1 MTKKLISCILV
12 VCMLLSMLPTMAWA
26 EPVATGSDLDEPV
39 ASGTDLP
46 TGTLDISKGSI
57 IITDTGYTQGT
68 HKFTDRAG
76 YSIVDDEG
84 NPVTETAYT
93 GEITIIGENVATS
106 EASRYV
112 IMVEGAGQTI
122 TLNNVT
128 SKNNDADSGSKVP
141 AFVLMSGTATLKL
154 EGTNVLVGTPQS
166 PAVQINKDATL
177 TITATGTGSLD
188 ASTSNNTAAIG
199 APRGGN
205 AYNEFSINSAGRR
218 DNTYSHGGNLIIES
232 GIINAFGNSTG
243 AGIGASHSSQ
253 FGNITINGGSVTVN
267 SLDKPSPAGIN
278 TSTNSSGG
286 GDITINGGKVS
297 VTINGNNYAAIGGG
311 NSDSNVCSGDVTI
324 TGGEISVDVTK
335 HRGAYAI
342 RTGGNFKMTGGTLV
356 KLLKFANSTNP
367 YITANTVSITGG
379 NINNGYTDEITG
391 RKLTKLVF
399 TEEYAGK
406 EVLVSETNDFT
417 TPEKYWSALVSDDG
431 TITTYLDAEA
441 EKVYFKLNGD
451 TTASEA
457 TISYGVANMG
467 TQCTCSA
474 AGTIEWVGKL
484 EEELTLY
491 KEMVSSKD
499 RSISAS
505 YKKVETCAAIVHPGY
520 DDVKVTMTVK
530 DADGNPVA
538 DAADYA
544 TYKNGKLTMKK
555 PAGVE
560 KYTVTLT
567 AANTAGTPVTKSVTV
582 TIKDTHAGEFQWT
595 NQLGDVT
602 MFDGVDE
609 IVIPISAKY
618 AVAETVAEGYKTVK
632 YSVTVKDKDGT
643 VLNGGVDSYATYAD
657 GTLTLKRQNEVYSVE
672 LKAETENGEV
682 SETQIAKVISSEEQG
697 LDVVNGPITVEAA
710 SEAGKVTYK
719 QGDNEFTVG
728 KDVPVTITGTY
739 EGSYAND
746 ESPNLIRV
754 TDCSPTIVLKN
765 LSITVIGRYLGES
778 FVIDGTRNAAGEI
791 VHKVTLLI
799 EGENTIIR
807 NINGN
812 DQNPG
817 IDIRDAEVTI
827 DCVTHKNTNCDEAT
841 CADKLTVAMTG
852 SGNNTAAIGSRYVPA
867 TAKDEHNQTVDNWD
881 RDGDGV
887 NENEPEGFTLNIN
900 GGCIE
905 AISNGFGAAIGTCRV
920 SAGTLTNKVA
930 INISDGYVKAIAN
943 DDGVAIGAGRS
954 DNPPNE
960 GIVSVNI
967 SGGIVEAI
975 SKSLG
980 NVTNAT
986 SDAILASE
994 VTVSGGAE
1002 VTVSGNL
1009 KAKKSVEVKGTG
1021 TTLELKE
1028 KEGWD
1033 ESYGNNPGGNI
1044 CNGAEW
1050 KDSTTG
1056 ETVVRPGNVQVKVS
1070 DGAALTTEGGINGSL
1085 TTSGNA
1091 TANING
1097 VAPQSGK
1104 AGTDKSVGGVSG
1116 TVTVGAGSKVTVTE
1130 EIKKEVTV
1138 EGGAT
1143 INGTEMPEDV
1153 AIPAGK
1159 LGEVK
1164 KDAETGAVSL
1174 PAGSTVAKEDGSK
1187 VTLTEG
1193 GTVAA
1198 DGAITAEG
1206 AATITKA
1213 DGSSVELSE
1222 GGTMAADGA
1231 ITAGGTVTTKD
1242 KDGNVVSTVVVP
1254 EGKDATVSADGKVTA
1269 PAGTVVTDKDGK
1281 ENTLTNGG
1289 TVDKDGV
1296 VTETKPPYSG
1306 GYYPS
1311 YTPSET
1317 PATPSVDSSSLN
1329 NAALAVGSAIKDGSA
1344 EFTPVNGYTKDEIVK
1359 LQKESK
1365 LEMSIEKKTEYSAAD
1380 KKLIDNAI
1388 TKAGGAVSDSVM
1400 YFDITVVLKHTDT
1413 GAKVAE
1419 VRDTEKAIS
1428 ITVDLNDALQ
1438 KAAKDGKF
1446 LYAVRCHEGV
1456 TTFLETK
1463 LNAAKTAITFE
1474 SSEFSTYA
1482 VVAMDKAVALST
1494 TPADD
1499 VVTPE
1504 PGKPADKP
1512 AVDEPIVDEPVVDEP
1527 VVDEA
1532 PADDAESS
1540 GGNVGLWIGI
1550 GIVALAAIVVALAV
1564 MAARKKRRAE

>member
-1 MTKKLISCILV
+1 MTKKLVSCILV

-26 EPVATGSDLDEPV
+26 TEPVVASSTDLDDPV

-46 TGTLDISKGSI
+46 KGTLDIANGSI
-57 IITDTGYTQGT
+57 LITDTGYTQGI
-68 HKFTDRAG
+68 HKYKARSGF
-76 YSIVDDEG
+76 YIVDGNE
-84 NPVTETAYT
+84 NPVTETPYT
-93 GEITIIGENVATS
+93 GGITIKGTSIENHDDV
-106 EASRYV
+106 RCV
-112 IMVEGAGQTI
+112 IILEGTAKKTI
-122 TLNNVT
+122 TLNGVT
-128 SKNNDADSGSKVP
+128 IDNGEDKDGTYMP
-141 AFVLMSGTATLKL
+141 AFVLMQGTADL
-154 EGTNVLVGTPQS
+154 VLVGDNNLTGADQA
-166 PAVQINKDATL
+166 PAVQINKNATL
-177 TITATGTGSLD
+177 TIKGTGSLVATGRNQAAGIGVPRD
-188 ASTSNNTAAIG
+188 KSFAIDPTSKTVS
-199 APRGGN
+199 
-205 AYNEFSINSAGRR
+205 NEYRN
-218 DNTYSHGGNLIIES
+218 GGNLIIES
-232 GIINAFGNSTG
+232 GTINAFGNSTG
-243 AGIGASHSSQ
+243 AGIGASRGTQ

-267 SLDKPSPAGIN
+267 SLEKNSAAGIN

-311 NSDSNVCSGDVTI
+311 NDSNVCSGDVTI

-335 HRGAYAI
+335 HGGAYAI
-342 RTGGNFKMTGGTLV
+342 RTGGNFEMTGGTLV

-417 TPEKYWSALVSDDG
+417 TPEKYWSALVSADG
-431 TITTYLDAEA
+431 TITTYLAAEA

-467 TQCTCSA
+467 TQCTCGT

-491 KEMVSSKD
+491 KEMVSSNN

-544 TYKNGKLTMKK
+544 TYANGKLTMKK

-567 AANTAGTPVTKSVTV
+567 AASTVGTPVTKSVTV

-602 MFDGVDE
+602 MFDGVNE

-618 AVAETVAEGYKTVK
+618 AVAETVAQGYKTVK
-632 YSVTVKDKDGT
+632 YSVTVKDKNGT
-643 VLNGGVDSYATYAD
+643 EITSGVDSYATYVESTNVD
-657 GTLTLKRQNEVYSVE
+657 GTFVDGKLTLKRQNEVYSVE

-682 SETQIAKVISSEEQG
+682 SETQIAKVTSMEEKG
-697 LDVVNGPITVEAA
+697 LDVANGPIVVSAVEGTD
-710 SEAGKVTYK
+710 EVKYT
-719 QGDNEFTVG
+719 QGGNSFTVK
-728 KDVPVTITGTY
+728 KDTPVTISGTHG
-739 EGSYAND
+739 GSYAND
-746 ESPNLIRV
+746 KSPNLIRV

-765 LSITVIGRYLGES
+765 LSITVTGRYLGES

-994 VTVSGGAE
+994 VTVSGGAN

-1143 INGTEMPEDV
+1143 INGTTLPEDADTV
-1153 AIPAGK
+1153 TVPADK
-1159 LGEVK
+1159 LDDVTV
-1164 KDAETGAVSL
+1164 DANGTVTL
-1174 PAGSTVAKEDGSK
+1174 PADS
-1187 VTLTEG
+1187 
-1193 GTVAA
+1193 
-1198 DGAITAEG
+1198 
-1206 AATITKA
+1206 TITKA

-1242 KDGNVVSTVVVP
+1242 AEGNTVSTVVVP
-1254 EGKDATVSADGKVTA
+1254 EGKNATVSADGKVTA
-1269 PAGTVVTDKDGK
+1269 PAGTTIKQEGKDDVVLD
-1281 ENTLTNGG
+1281 NGG
-1289 TVDKDGV
+1289 TVDKDGA
-1296 VTETKPPYSG
+1296 VTETPVTPPSSGDEGDKPTPQPPYS

-1311 YTPSET
+1311 YTPSVT
-1317 PATPSVDSSSLN
+1317 PAAPSVDSSSLN

-1344 EFTPVNGYTKDEIVK
+1344 EFTPVNGYTKDEVVK
-1359 LQKESK
+1359 LQKDGK
-1365 LEMSIEKKTEYSAAD
+1365 LRMGIEKTVGYGSVAD
-1380 KKLIDNAI
+1380 KNLAEAAI
-1388 TKAGGAVSDSVM
+1388 KSAGGAVNGVDVM
-1400 YFDITVVLKHTDT
+1400 YFDITPVLKLDNGTV
-1413 GAKVAE
+1413 VAH
-1419 VRDTEKAIS
+1419 VTDTEKAITIS
-1428 ITVDLNDALQ
+1428 IELSAELT
-1438 KAAKDGKF
+1438 KAAKDGKDIAVVRVHDGKAEF
-1446 LYAVRCHEGV
+1446 LSA
-1456 TTFLETK
+1456 K
-1463 LNAAKTAITFE
+1463 LNAAKTKVTF
-1474 SSEFSTYA
+1474 SSADFSTYA
-1482 VVAMDKAVALST
+1482 VVALNKATSAKTFDAGVAMY
-1494 TPADD
+1494 
-1499 VVTPE
+1499 V
-1504 PGKPADKP
+1504 GM
-1512 AVDEPIVDEPVVDEP
+1512 AV
-1527 VVDEA
+1527 
-1532 PADDAESS
+1532 
-1540 GGNVGLWIGI
+1540 
-1550 GIVALAAIVVALAV
+1550 LAATGSAVVIG
-1564 MAARKKRRAE
+1564 KKRK